1 MARLDPVRVH
11 ARSHP
16 ERSAL
21 RELDSGRQWTYAE
34 LDRALDR
41 LACWLIERLGAN
53 SGDRVA
59 VLSRNRAEIVLL
71 HLACARAGAIF
82 VPLNWRLAGSEIA
95 ALCEDAKPA
104 LLFAES
110 EFNVVARHGERQ
122 PIETVS
128 ELGSDGIEPDAAALR
143 PFGDV
148 ATLLYTSGTSGR
160 PKGVMVSEES
170 AFWGCLNFNV
180 GNDVGRTSVAL
191 CDMPLFHLAGL
202 YTMVRAPLQAG
213 ATVLLSRQFDPT
225 TTLVVLGNAT
235 LGVTHYFSVPQMAAT
250 LWAHAD
256 FEPHRLGSLV
266 SWTIG
271 GAPNPK
277 VQSERFLMAG
287 IPISEGFGMSE
298 TGSNFAMPF
307 QDSAI
312 ALSKAGS
319 CGVPLFSVEA
329 RIVDEEHNDV
339 PDGDCGEL
347 LIRGPSV
354 CKGYWTQPELTANA
368 FLDGWFRTGDAA
380 IRDVDGYYFI
390 VDRKKDMFISGG
402 ENVYPAEIEAVL
414 AELAE
419 VAESAVVAVPD
430 PRWGE
435 VGRVYVIPA
444 PGHMVSPDHILS
456 FCAARLAKYK
466 VPQTAVIA
474 DTIPRTASGKV
485 QKHLLRDRALRELGI
500 QKDPNGARS

>member
-1 MARLDPVRVH
+1 MARLDHVRVH

-16 ERSAL
+16 DRSAL
-21 RELDSGRQWTYAE
+21 RELESGRQWTYAE
-34 LDRALDR
+34 LDRAIDR
-41 LACWLIERLGAN
+41 LAFWLIEQLGPN
-53 SGDRVA
+53 SAERIA
-59 VLSRNRAEIVLL
+59 ALSRNRAEIVLL
-71 HLACARAGAIF
+71 HLACVRAGAIF
-82 VPLNWRLAGSEIA
+82 VPLNWRLAASEIA
-95 ALCEDAKPA
+95 ALCVDAKAA
-104 LLFAES
+104 LLFAEA
-110 EFNVVARHGERQ
+110 EFIAVAHFGQ
-122 PIETVS
+122 SHPIETVS
-128 ELGSDGIEPDAAALR
+128 ELGREGSLPAAAAIR
-143 PFGDV
+143 PFGEV

-160 PKGVMVSEES
+160 PKGVMVSEEG
-170 AFWGCLNFNV
+170 AFWGCTNFNV
-180 GNDVGRTSVAL
+180 GNDLVRSSVAL

-202 YTMVRAPLQAG
+202 YTMARAPLQAG
-213 ATVLLSRQFDPT
+213 ATVLLSRQFDPGA
-225 TTLVVLGNAT
+225 TLKVMGDEA

-256 FEPHRLGSLV
+256 FEPRRFKNLV

-277 VQSERFLMAG
+277 AQSERFLTAG

-298 TGSNFAMPF
+298 TGSNFAMPLH
-307 QDSAI
+307 DAAR
-312 ALSKAGS
+312 ALTKAGS
-319 CGVPLFSVEA
+319 CGIPLLSVEA
-329 RIVDEEHNDV
+329 RIIDDQGNDI

-354 CKGYWTQPELTANA
+354 CKGYWNQPELTANA

-380 IRDVDGYYFI
+380 MRDSDGYYFI

-430 PRWGE
+430 SRWGE
-435 VGRVYVIPA
+435 VGRIYVIPA

-466 VPQTAVIA
+466 VPQTAVIVA
-474 DTIPRTASGKV
+474 TIPRTASGKV
-485 QKHLLRDRALRELGI
+485 QKHLLRDQALHELAM